1 MASAAAAVDSV
12 GRIVVTALVVEA
24 VVAAAVVVEVAVAV
38 DSRVS
43 SAVPVLDRSLNRIR
57 H

>member
-24 VVAAAVVVEVAVAV
+24 VAAAVVVAEVAVAV

-43 SAVPVLDRSLNRIR
+43 SAVPVLGRSLNRIR